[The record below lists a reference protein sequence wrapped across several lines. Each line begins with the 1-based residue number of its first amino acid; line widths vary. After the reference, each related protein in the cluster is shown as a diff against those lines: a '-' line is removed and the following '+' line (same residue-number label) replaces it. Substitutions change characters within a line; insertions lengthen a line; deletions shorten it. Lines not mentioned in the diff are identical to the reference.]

1 MSINSKVL
9 HISSFEYLA
18 RTLSTSVLIW
28 LVVMVTNYQLLSRT
42 LLIDKWVTSW
52 LGQLPFILELFRLS
66 EIACKSKKYPNWI
79 HFIKCLQNEG
89 EQIWELIYVDIRF
102 LSIDIEMLLSFL
114 SVIYFSVNNVTW

>member
-1 MSINSKVL
+1 
-9 HISSFEYLA
+9 
-18 RTLSTSVLIW
+18 
-28 LVVMVTNYQLLSRT
+28 MVTNYQVLSHT
-42 LLIDKWVTSW
+42 LLIDKGVTSW
-52 LGQLPFILELFRLS
+52 LGQLPFILELC

-114 SVIYFSVNNVTW
+114 SVIYFSVNNVT